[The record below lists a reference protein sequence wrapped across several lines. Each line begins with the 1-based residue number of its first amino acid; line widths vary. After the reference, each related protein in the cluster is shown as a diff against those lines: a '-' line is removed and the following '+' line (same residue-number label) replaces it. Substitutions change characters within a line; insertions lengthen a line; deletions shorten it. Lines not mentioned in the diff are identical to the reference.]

1 MSIGTTLDRLMT
13 TTENATDSILF
24 ACQGRSLELFYRLSK
39 HLGFKR
45 NNYLVSDSFF
55 FKKNGY
61 DELIDP
67 HQRLLEWEEFNRPV
81 DKCDAE
87 LRAYLSEFEREYSP
101 EFSLRDVCLTDR
113 RISMGKLSVLRE
125 DNSPK
130 FSERQKLEIT
140 YNLVSSVLRF
150 FNQTKPQIVVTFIC
164 VTSFDYITYLIC
176 QKKNIKFFNLRPS
189 RIDNYIFLD
198 NSIYE
203 PAGFF
208 EKYID
213 RQSTEEAHKVAVQY
227 IDKTIKKGLA
237 YEGVIQSTGKVQTRF
252 KASKL
257 KKIGTT
263 VSDILFYFKNL
274 EIRGDNHLHNPILS
288 LYYLNFYN
296 NVYDKLTRLTLKDK
310 YTSLKLFKDEEF
322 IFYPLHTEPE
332 VSLLVYGKPLID
344 QLNIIKIISLQLPI
358 GKIMVIKEH
367 PWMVGKRNIKF
378 YREVLK
384 LGNVRIAE
392 PSLKVNDIIEFAES
406 VLVVTGSTGYDA
418 ILCNKPLITLG
429 RSPFNC
435 LPENMVLYLN
445 NITDFYNKYQ
455 RFLDIHET
463 NLEIVRKFIAN
474 IVDHSVSV
482 NLYSDLLGRNY
493 VEKFEGKEDP
503 YLKLAQYLGNKI
515 FE

>member
-1 MSIGTTLDRLMT
+1 MT

-24 ACQGRSLELFYRLSK
+24 VCQGRSLELFYRLSEN
-39 HLGFKR
+39 LGFKR
-45 NNYLVSDSFF
+45 KNFLISDSFF
-55 FKKNGY
+55 YKKNGY
-61 DELIDP
+61 DQLIDP
-67 HQRLLEWEEFNRPV
+67 AHKLLEWEEFSKSV
-81 DKCDAE
+81 DMSDAE
-87 LRAYLSEFEREYSP
+87 LRAYLSDFEREYSP

-113 RISMGKLSVLRE
+113 RVSMGKLSVLRE
-125 DNSPK
+125 DNTPK
-130 FSERQKLEIT
+130 FTERQKLEIT

-150 FNQTKPQIVVTFIC
+150 FDQTKPQVVVTFIC
-164 VTSFDYITYLIC
+164 VTSFDYITSLIC
-176 QKKNIKFFNLRPS
+176 RKRNIKFFNLRPS

-198 NSIYE
+198 SSIYE

-208 EKYID
+208 EKYTD
-213 RQSTEEAHKVAVQY
+213 RQSSEEAHNIAEQY
-227 IDKTIKKGLA
+227 IDKTVKKGLA

-257 KKIGTT
+257 KNLGTI
-263 VSDILFYFKNL
+263 VSDILYYFKNP
-274 EIRGDNHLHNPILS
+274 EIKGDNHLHNPILG

-296 NVYDKLTRLTLKDK
+296 NIYDKLTRSKLKGK
-310 YTSLKLFKDEEF
+310 YASLDSFKDEEF

-344 QLNIIKIISLQLPI
+344 QLNIIKLISLQLPI
-358 GKIMVIKEH
+358 GKTLVIKEH
-367 PWMVGKRNIKF
+367 PWMVGKRSIQF
-378 YREVLK
+378 YKEVLK

-392 PSLKVNDIIEFAES
+392 PSLKVNDIIKFAES

-418 ILCNKPLITLG
+418 ILGNKPLITLG

-435 LPENMVLYLN
+435 LPENMVLYLDN
-445 NITDFYNKYQ
+445 LSDFYTKYIN
-455 RFLDIHET
+455 FLDIHKPD
-463 NLEIVRKFIAN
+463 LELIEKFIAN
-474 IVDHSVSV
+474 IVDHSVDV

-503 YLKLAQYLGNKI
+503 YLKLAQYVETKI